1 MVTRRGFANIG
12 CLGWILI
19 IAVGAFLGS
28 HIGAPYMRYYR
39 FRDAVDQQ
47 ARFATFRSDDAI
59 RKELWAAADSIGLPE
74 SAYHLNVERTT
85 STLRISGAYNDEWE
99 IPRYIHVVHFVIDVE
114 NPI

>member
-1 MVTRRGFANIG
+1 MVTRRGVARIG

-19 IAVGAFLGS
+19 IALTVYLGS
-28 HIGAPYMRYYR
+28 HIATPYMRYYR

-47 ARFATFRSDDAI
+47 ARFATFRNDDAI

-74 SAYHLNVERTT
+74 GAYHLNIERTT
-85 STLRISGAYNDEWE
+85 SDLRIFGSYNDRWE
-99 IPRYIHVVHFVIDVE
+99 IPRYIHIVHFMIDVE

>member
-1 MVTRRGFANIG
+1 MVIRRGLANIG
-12 CLGWILI
+12 CLGWILLLSI
-19 IAVGAFLGS
+19 VAYLGT
-28 HIGAPYMRYYR
+28 HIGEPYMRYYR

-47 ARFATFRSDDAI
+47 ARFATFRNDDAI

-85 STLRISGAYNDEWE
+85 GDLRIFGAYDDPWQL
-99 IPRYIHVVHFVIDVE
+99 PHYIHNVHFVIDVE

>member
-1 MVTRRGFANIG
+1 MVKRRGVANLG

-19 IAVGAFLGS
+19 IAIVAYLGS
-28 HIGAPYMRYYR
+28 HIAAPYMRYYR

-85 STLRISGAYNDEWE
+85 SDLRISGAYHDRWE
-99 IPRYIHVVHFVIDVE
+99 IPHYIHIVRFVMDVE